1 MNITLTVVS
10 RYAAYAAK
18 MPRSVYDD
26 LALTGSSIGWRLR
39 NSQRASIDQLWQR
52 ACSLD
57 PAVRKGLPQRCDRK
71 WFINTFCGGDDD
83 PSRCCSDT
91 AWE

>member
-57 PAVRKGLPQRCDRK
+57 PAVRKGLPPRCDRK

-83 PSRCCSDT
+83 QSRCCSDT